1 MEYLRLQQY
10 LSRYVRSPRSVDSY
24 LYEIRRFIDRNPG
37 YAAYTHTDI
46 TRVFADLNEQYRRK
60 DGTLSGAINRIFVSV
75 KWLYSFLV
83 YTGVRKEHPFPPG
96 YSIKGTKKRGFD
108 RSAILSPKELFGLA
122 MYARQEELRFIN
134 LQLRNAVVVSIL
146 VHQGLL
152 SHELVAL
159 VCEDIDLDAG
169 TMKVRRTRMTNSR
182 VLPLHPSQY
191 MLFHDYLNQSRQR
204 LLRGNTT
211 CQHLIVGSRAMKET
225 VNGIGSILRRYR
237 FLYPDKPMTAE
248 NIRKSVI
255 YNKVNEEQR
264 SVEEVQLFAG
274 HKWPSSTE
282 AYRSEIDFSDTE
294 FINEVHPMEGL

>member
-10 LSRYVRSPRSVDSY
+10 LNRYIRSSYSVDSY

-37 YAAYTHTDI
+37 YTAYTHADI
-46 TRVFADLNEQYRRK
+46 TRVFAELNEQYHRK
-60 DGTLSGAINRIFVSV
+60 DGTVSGAVNRIFISI

-83 YTGVRKEHPFPPG
+83 YTGIRKEHPFPPG
-96 YSIKGTKKRGFD
+96 YSIKGTQKKGFD
-108 RSAILSPKELFGLA
+108 RSTILSPKELSGLVT
-122 MYARQEELRFIN
+122 YARQEELRFPW
-134 LQLRNAVVVSIL
+134 LQMRNAVVISIL
-146 VHQGLL
+146 VYQGLL
-152 SHELVAL
+152 SQELVAL
-159 VCEDIDLDAG
+159 LCEDIDLDAG
-169 TMKVRRTRMTNSR
+169 TMKIRSTRITNGR
-182 VLPLHPSQY
+182 VLPLHPSQF
-191 MLFHDYLNQSRQR
+191 MLLHDYLNQSRQR

-211 CQHLIVGSRAMKET
+211 CQHLILSTRALKET

-255 YNKVNEEQR
+255 YNKINEEQR

-282 AYRSEIDFSDTE
+282 AYRSEIDFNDTE